1 MRTFPIAAAIFALSL
16 VVSVPRL
23 EAQNEQ
29 QFAPRGGAAA
39 GGAPIGGAPAGGAP
53 LGAAR
58 SGSPGAHHGIAVI
71 DIKYILDK
79 YTRLQADLKGWNAA
93 RENVAKQLQ
102 AQAED
107 FGKEVE
113 KLKQLKPSTK
123 EYKAKEEELAKKDSD
138 QKIQLQLREK
148 EFAEK
153 RAALYL
159 AAYQDI
165 TAAVKVYSER
175 NGISIVLQFNGA
187 PVDQSN
193 PQAVQAEVLKFV
205 VYQNG
210 IDITPIILDDL
221 NRRAAPAGGV
231 AQPPRTNPRR

>member
-1 MRTFPIAAAIFALSL
+1 MRKFPIAATIFVLSL
-16 VVSVPRL
+16 VASVPRL
-23 EAQNEQ
+23 EAQNQ
-29 QFAPRGGAAA
+29 QPPAGSRTGAPGSAAGASAAA
-39 GGAPIGGAPAGGAP
+39 GGASNGTVAPQ
-53 LGAAR
+53 
-58 SGSPGAHHGIAVI
+58 HGIAVI
-71 DIKYILDK
+71 DVKYILDK
-79 YTRLQADLKGWNAA
+79 YVRLQNDLKGWNGA
-93 RENVAKQLQ
+93 RENVAKELQ
-102 AQAED
+102 TEAER
-107 FGKEVE
+107 FAKEVE
-113 KLKQLKPSTK
+113 KLKALKPSTK

-138 QKIQLQLREK
+138 QKIQLQLKEK

-165 TAAVKVYSER
+165 TAAVKVYAER
-175 NGISIVLQFNGA
+175 HAISIVLQFNGA

-221 NRRAAPAGGV
+221 NRRAAPGGV
-231 AQPPRTNPRR
+231 AQPPGRVPPRR